1 LFESLRPIHP
11 MFVLPGTRYGQRISD
26 STPGH
31 ILHELGWKDIQ
42 TTYGFRKSASTLL
55 NEMEWKARLVDM
67 QLSCNLKGRD

>member
-1 LFESLRPIHP
+1 MAQSSQRFEPP
-11 MFVLPGTRYGQRISD
+11 QNPGRF
-26 STPGH
+26 

-67 QLSCNLKGRD
+67 QMSCNLKGRD